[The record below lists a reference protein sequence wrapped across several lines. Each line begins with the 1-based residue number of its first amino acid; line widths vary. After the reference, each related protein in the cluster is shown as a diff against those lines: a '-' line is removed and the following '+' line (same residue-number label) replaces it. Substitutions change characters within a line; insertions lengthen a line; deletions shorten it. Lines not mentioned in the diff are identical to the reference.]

1 MKNQKLTDND
11 IKKALECCQYEGV
24 ETCRDCPMF
33 YTHEF
38 DNEIDFDCGKYIYG
52 RALDLINRLQAET
65 KEKDDVIKAQA
76 DAIFLYEGSIKDK
89 AAEIERYKGVI
100 KLLEKDVQTAKSE
113 AIKEFEQKIK
123 AHAYYI
129 DVPKEHRV
137 VDEDDIDAVLKE
149 MTEQ

>member
-1 MKNQKLTDND
+1 MKDND

-52 RALDLINRLQAET
+52 RALDLINRLQAEV

-76 DAIFLYEGSIKDK
+76 DTIFLYEQVIKDK
-89 AAEIERYKGVI
+89 TAEVERYKGVI
-100 KLLEKDVQTAKSE
+100 KLLEKDVQIAKAE
-113 AIKEFEQKIK
+113 AIKEFAERFKDKYEKPFFYLGSYEQFMR
-123 AHAYYI
+123 
-129 DVPKEHRV
+129 E
-137 VDEDDIDAVLKE
+137 VDNLVKE